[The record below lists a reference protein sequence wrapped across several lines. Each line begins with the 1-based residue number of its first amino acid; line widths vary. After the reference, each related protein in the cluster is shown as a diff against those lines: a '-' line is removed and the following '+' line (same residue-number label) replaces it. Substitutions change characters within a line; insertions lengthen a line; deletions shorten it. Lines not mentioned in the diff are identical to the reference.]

1 MRTIFRE
8 RNSRKTERFEEQIK
22 FMDKYTSIFLR
33 NLEAIVVIILQI
45 FCNVCEKCLR
55 TAYCVGCVP
64 LNVFWY
70 DYMNK

>member
-1 MRTIFRE
+1 M
-8 RNSRKTERFEEQIK
+8 
-22 FMDKYTSIFLR
+22 FMDKYTSIFSR

-55 TAYCVGCVP
+55 TAYYVGCFP
-64 LNVFWY
+64 LSVFWY

>member
-1 MRTIFRE
+1 M
-8 RNSRKTERFEEQIK
+8 
-22 FMDKYTSIFLR
+22 FMDKYTSIFSR

-55 TAYCVGCVP
+55 TAYCVGCFP
-64 LNVFWY
+64 LSVFLY

>member
-1 MRTIFRE
+1 M
-8 RNSRKTERFEEQIK
+8 
-22 FMDKYTSIFLR
+22 FMDKYTSIFSR

-55 TAYCVGCVP
+55 TAYCEGCFP
-64 LNVFWY
+64 LSVFWY